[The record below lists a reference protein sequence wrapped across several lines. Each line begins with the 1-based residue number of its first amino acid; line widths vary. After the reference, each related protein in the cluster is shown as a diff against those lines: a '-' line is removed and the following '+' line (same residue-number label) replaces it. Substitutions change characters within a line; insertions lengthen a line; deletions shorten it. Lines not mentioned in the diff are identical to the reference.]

1 MPDFNL
7 KPSSLLKGSFRS
19 LLQRL
24 HAVKSAF
31 DGQCWV
37 MFLHNVLRRQI
48 YPTLLR
54 PRTFVHYSFSI
65 ISSRPAG
72 LPNCRDHG
80 SLSQNRP
87 RMSISSLMTLQK
99 KHFYTWCAGLIVHA
113 LLTIY
118 NVRVKK

>member
-1 MPDFNL
+1 MGNFKRVWRYRTTQVVRVMPDFEAVVFVEGQFPFNVANAL
-7 KPSSLLKGSFRS
+7 D
-19 LLQRL
+19 
-24 HAVKSAF
+24 AVKSAL

-37 MFLHNVLRRQI
+37 MFLHNVLGRKI

-72 LPNCRDHG
+72 LPDRRDRG

-87 RMSISSLMTLQK
+87 RMSVSSL
-99 KHFYTWCAGLIVHA
+99 
-113 LLTIY
+113 
-118 NVRVKK
+118 